1 MAVWFHD
8 AIYDPRAQDNEQK
21 SAELFVRLADGDFE
35 PAFAREVNELILVT
49 RHDKPPDTKAE
60 KLVVDVDL
68 SSFGLPWED
77 FTRDSDAVRQ
87 EYAHLPDHRFH
98 RYQVRFMSSLLAR
111 PSLYGTGYFREHYEV
126 AARSNIRR
134 YLASL
139 ASLGYTICAD
149 ESGPVDNLGGS

>member
-8 AIYDPRAQDNEQK
+8 AIYDPRALDNEEK
-21 SAELFVRLADGDFE
+21 SAQLFARLAGEDFE

-49 RHDKPPDTKAE
+49 RHNRLPDTKTE

-77 FTRDSDAVRQ
+77 FTRDSEAVRQ

-98 RYQVRFMSSLLAR
+98 AYQVKFMCSLLAR
-111 PSLYGTGYFREHYEV
+111 PSLYGTRYFREHYE
-126 AARSNIRR
+126 ASARSNIRR
-134 YLASL
+134 YLESL
-139 ASLGYTICAD
+139 ASLGYTICPD
-149 ESGPVDNLGGS
+149 ETSSDG